1 MKKCFVI
8 DTNVLLN
15 DPYCLAKFE
24 ENDVI
29 IPLTVLEELDKQ
41 KSSDRDIARDARAVL
56 REIDEVVRGE
66 DTLVEGAPTQ
76 SGGKLFVKRDTVIE
90 EGNPKRFIEPTC
102 NDDKIINVAY
112 EMQLEG
118 VYDEVVLVSNDIN
131 MRIKAQGVGVTDV
144 QEFHG
149 NNHIEDPDLLPT
161 GYIQLPEKWLE
172 TLDNK
177 VDIIAKSCGET
188 HISTDKF
195 QELLEELE
203 HEGNFGIND
212 WIFNE
217 DDGVVAQF
225 VDIKVDDKD
234 KEFMIFDF
242 HNLDQLYAR
251 KAAGIKPKNIHQALG
266 FNSLLNPEI
275 DIVFLTAEAGTGKTL
290 SALATACEMVKGKKS
305 YRMDE
310 IIFTRTEDSQFND
323 IGFLKGNEANKMAP
337 WLAGASDN
345 LEIIARE
352 SKQKKF
358 HPSESVDMEEG
369 KEEAFVKYKSL
380 KFMRGRSISHKV
392 LIVDE
397 SQNLTAAQMKTILTR
412 AGEYC
417 KVIIMGNL
425 GQIDNDYV
433 SPRTSGLTYA
443 IEKYHGVPF
452 AQVIH
457 LGGGVVRSRIAEH
470 AEKTM

>member
-15 DPYCLAKFE
+15 DPYCLTKFE
-24 ENDVI
+24 EHDVI
-29 IPLTVLEELDKQ
+29 LPLTVLEELDKQ

-56 REIDEVVRGE
+56 REIDDIVRGE
-66 DTLVEGAPTQ
+66 DTLVEGAPTAA
-76 SGGKLFVKRDTVIE
+76 GGKLYVRRDTVIE

-112 EMQLEG
+112 EIQLEESYG
-118 VYDEVVLVSNDIN
+118 EVVLVSNDIN
-131 MRIKAQGVGVTDV
+131 MRIKAQGVGVTNV

-149 NNHIEDPDLLPT
+149 NNHVEDPDLLPT
-161 GYIQLPEKWLE
+161 GYLELPSKWLE

-177 VDIIAKSCGET
+177 VDIISKSCGET
-188 HISTDKF
+188 HIATEKF
-195 QELLEELE
+195 QELLEEY
-203 HEGNFGIND
+203 EGNFGLND

-217 DDGVVAQF
+217 DDGIVAQF
-225 VDIKVDDKD
+225 LDTKEDDKG

-242 HNLDQLYAR
+242 NNIEQMYAR
-251 KAAGIKPKNIHQALG
+251 KAAGIKPKNLYQAIA
-266 FNSLLNPEI
+266 FNALLNPDI
-275 DIVFLTAEAGTGKTL
+275 DIIFLTAEAGTGKTL

-305 YRMDE
+305 YRMDS
-310 IIFTRTEDSQFND
+310 IIFTRSEDSQFKD
-323 IGFLKGNEANKMAP
+323 FGFLPGGEASKMAP
-337 WLAGASDN
+337 WLGGAQDN

-358 HPSESVDMEEG
+358 SPSEAIDMEEG
-369 KEEAFVKYKSL
+369 KEDAFVKYKSL
-380 KFMRGRSISHKV
+380 NFMRGRSINHKV
-392 LIVDE
+392 IILDE

-417 KVIIMGNL
+417 KVIVMGNL